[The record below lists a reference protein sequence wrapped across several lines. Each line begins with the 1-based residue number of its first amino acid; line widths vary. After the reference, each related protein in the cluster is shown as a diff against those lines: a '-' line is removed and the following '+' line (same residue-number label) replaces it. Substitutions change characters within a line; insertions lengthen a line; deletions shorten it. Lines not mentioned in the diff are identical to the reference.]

1 MLLAIDV
8 RNTHTVVG
16 LISGSG
22 DHAKVVQHWR
32 IRTEAEVTS
41 DELALTIDGL
51 IGDDSER
58 LTGATGLSTVPSV
71 LHEVREMLDQYWPS
85 VPHVLIEPG
94 VRTGI
99 PLLVDNPKE
108 VGADRIVNC
117 LAAFHK
123 YGTAAIVV
131 DFGSSICV
139 DVVSAKGE
147 FLGGA
152 IAPGVQVSSDAAA
165 ARSAA
170 LRRVELTRP
179 RSVVGK
185 NTVECMQA
193 GAVFGFAGL
202 VDGLVSRIREDVEG
216 FGGDDVAVVATGH
229 TAPLVLPDLHTVQRL
244 RPPPDPRR
252 AAAGVRAQPR
262 QPARQAEAGPLKSL
276 KVVRACNHA
285 ESLEERADQVDDA
298 VVVVQHRDHLPLV
311 ERGARMRDPEPQP
324 AAHLDGC
331 RSVGPSSQVGV
342 LIVELGDRAVR
353 QAERHRHVLIERHV
367 AAAHRQQ
374 RQIRAPAATPPA
386 PTPRAPDADLASGDV
401 LAYSPWSWV
410 R

>member
-16 LISGSG
+16 LISGSKE
-22 DHAKVVQHWR
+22 HANIVQQWR
-32 IRTEAEVTS
+32 IRTESEITA

-58 LTGATGLSTVPSV
+58 LTGAAALSTVPSV
-71 LHEVREMLDQYWPS
+71 LHEVRLMLDQYWPS
-85 VPHVLIEPG
+85 APHVLIEPG
-94 VRTGI
+94 VRTGV

-123 YGTAAIVV
+123 FAKAAIVI

-152 IAPGVQVSSDAAA
+152 IAPGLQVSSDAAA
-165 ARSAA
+165 TRNV

-179 RSVVGK
+179 RSVIGK

-202 VDGLVSRIREDVEG
+202 VDGLVGRIRADVEG
-216 FGGDDVAVVATGH
+216 LAGDDVAIVATGH
-229 TAPLVLPDLHTVQRL
+229 TAPLLLPELQTDCHYDQHLTLHGLRLVFERNRDAQRGRL
-244 RPPPDPRR
+244 KT
-252 AAAGVRAQPR
+252 
-262 QPARQAEAGPLKSL
+262 AR
-276 KVVRACNHA
+276 
-285 ESLEERADQVDDA
+285 
-298 VVVVQHRDHLPLV
+298 
-311 ERGARMRDPEPQP
+311 
-324 AAHLDGC
+324 
-331 RSVGPSSQVGV
+331 
-342 LIVELGDRAVR
+342 
-353 QAERHRHVLIERHV
+353 
-367 AAAHRQQ
+367 
-374 RQIRAPAATPPA
+374 
-386 PTPRAPDADLASGDV
+386 
-401 LAYSPWSWV
+401 
-410 R
+410 

>member
-1 MLLAIDV
+1 M
-8 RNTHTVVG
+8 
-16 LISGSG
+16 
-22 DHAKVVQHWR
+22 QHWR
-32 IRTEAEVTS
+32 IRTETEVTS

-58 LTGATGLSTVPSV
+58 LTGAAGLSTVPSV
-71 LHEVREMLDQYWPS
+71 LHEVREMLEQYWPS

-117 LAAFHK
+117 LSAFHK
-123 YGTAAIVV
+123 YGKAAIVV

-202 VDGLVSRIREDVEG
+202 VDGLVSRVREDVDG
-216 FGGDDVAVVATGH
+216 FAGDDVAVVATGH
-229 TAPLVLPDLHTVQRL
+229 TAPLLLPDLHTVHDYDRHLTLDGLRLVYERNRDSQRGE
-244 RPPPDPRR
+244 
-252 AAAGVRAQPR
+252 AALKAK
-262 QPARQAEAGPLKSL
+262 GPLTQGRQKNVRIRSTTRSSSSSTGIICHL
-276 KVVRACNHA
+276 SNVVHGCEMPNR
-285 ESLEERADQVDDA
+285 SQLPTPTADC
-298 VVVVQHRDHLPLV
+298 P
-311 ERGARMRDPEPQP
+311 
-324 AAHLDGC
+324 
-331 RSVGPSSQVGV
+331 SGPSF
-342 LIVELGDRAVR
+342 R
-353 QAERHRHVLIERHV
+353 
-367 AAAHRQQ
+367 
-374 RQIRAPAATPPA
+374 
-386 PTPRAPDADLASGDV
+386 
-401 LAYSPWSWV
+401 
-410 R
+410 

>member
-8 RNTHTVVG
+8 RNSHTVVG

-32 IRTEAEVTS
+32 IRTESEATA

-51 IGDDSER
+51 IGQDAER
-58 LTGATGLSTVPSV
+58 LTGAVGLSTVPSV
-71 LHEVREMLDQYWPS
+71 LHEVRFMLEQYWPS

-117 LAAFHK
+117 LAAYQKF
-123 YGTAAIVV
+123 GSAAIVV
-131 DFGSSICV
+131 DFGSAICV

-152 IAPGVQVSSDAAA
+152 LAPGLQVSSDAAA

-179 RSVVGK
+179 RSILGK

-202 VDGLVSRIREDVEG
+202 VDGLVKRVREDIEG

-229 TAPLVLPDLHTVQRL
+229 GASLILSDVQSVEHYDRHLTLDGLRLVFERNRDGQRSKL
-244 RPPPDPRR
+244 
-252 AAAGVRAQPR
+252 
-262 QPARQAEAGPLKSL
+262 RQA
-276 KVVRACNHA
+276 R
-285 ESLEERADQVDDA
+285 
-298 VVVVQHRDHLPLV
+298 
-311 ERGARMRDPEPQP
+311 
-324 AAHLDGC
+324 
-331 RSVGPSSQVGV
+331 
-342 LIVELGDRAVR
+342 
-353 QAERHRHVLIERHV
+353 
-367 AAAHRQQ
+367 
-374 RQIRAPAATPPA
+374 
-386 PTPRAPDADLASGDV
+386 
-401 LAYSPWSWV
+401 
-410 R
+410 

>member
-16 LISGSG
+16 LLSGSG
-22 DHAKVVQHWR
+22 EHAKVVQQWR
-32 IRTEAEVTS
+32 IRTEPEVTA

-51 IGDDSER
+51 IGDDSDK
-58 LTGATGLSTVPSV
+58 LTGAAALSTVPSV
-71 LHEVREMLDQYWPS
+71 LHELRIMLDQYWPS

-117 LAAFHK
+117 LAAFQK
-123 YGTAAIVV
+123 YSSAAIVV

-165 ARSAA
+165 ARNV
-170 LRRVELTRP
+170 LRRVELARP

-202 VDGLVSRIREDVEG
+202 VDGLVGRIRDDVDG
-216 FGGDDVAVVATGH
+216 FRGGDITVVATGH
-229 TAPLVLPDLHTVQRL
+229 TAPLLLAELNSVEHYDPHLTLHGLRMVFERNRDNQRGRL
-244 RPPPDPRR
+244 KT
-252 AAAGVRAQPR
+252 
-262 QPARQAEAGPLKSL
+262 AR
-276 KVVRACNHA
+276 
-285 ESLEERADQVDDA
+285 
-298 VVVVQHRDHLPLV
+298 
-311 ERGARMRDPEPQP
+311 
-324 AAHLDGC
+324 
-331 RSVGPSSQVGV
+331 
-342 LIVELGDRAVR
+342 
-353 QAERHRHVLIERHV
+353 
-367 AAAHRQQ
+367 
-374 RQIRAPAATPPA
+374 
-386 PTPRAPDADLASGDV
+386 
-401 LAYSPWSWV
+401 
-410 R
+410 

>member
-22 DHAKVVQHWR
+22 DHAKVMQHWR
-32 IRTEAEVTS
+32 IRTEPEITA
-41 DELALTIDGL
+41 DELALTIEGL

-58 LTGATGLSTVPSV
+58 ITGATGLSTVPSV
-71 LHEVREMLDQYWPS
+71 LHEVRAMLGQYWPS
-85 VPHVLIEPG
+85 IPHVLIEPG

-117 LAAFHK
+117 LAAYAKFAS
-123 YGTAAIVV
+123 AAIVV

-152 IAPGVQVSSDAAA
+152 IAPGLQLSSDAAA

-179 RSVVGK
+179 RSVIGK
-185 NTVECMQA
+185 NTVECMQS

-202 VDGLVSRIREDVEG
+202 VDGLVSRIRQDVDG
-216 FGGDDVAVVATGH
+216 FAGGDVAVVATGH
-229 TAPLVLPDLHTVQRL
+229 TAPLMLPELHTVDHYDKHLTLDGL
-244 RPPPDPRR
+244 RMVYERNQDGQHRR
-252 AAAGVRAQPR
+252 AGAQRPGR
-262 QPARQAEAGPLKSL
+262 
-276 KVVRACNHA
+276 
-285 ESLEERADQVDDA
+285 
-298 VVVVQHRDHLPLV
+298 
-311 ERGARMRDPEPQP
+311 
-324 AAHLDGC
+324 
-331 RSVGPSSQVGV
+331 
-342 LIVELGDRAVR
+342 
-353 QAERHRHVLIERHV
+353 
-367 AAAHRQQ
+367 
-374 RQIRAPAATPPA
+374 
-386 PTPRAPDADLASGDV
+386 
-401 LAYSPWSWV
+401 
-410 R
+410 

>member
-8 RNTHTVVG
+8 RNTHTVIG
-16 LISGSG
+16 LISGAG
-22 DHAKVVQHWR
+22 EHANVVQQWR
-32 IRTEAEVTS
+32 IRTEPEITG
-41 DELALTIDGL
+41 DELALTVDGL
-51 IGDDSER
+51 IGDDGEQI
-58 LTGATGLSTVPSV
+58 TGAAVLSTVPSV
-71 LHEVREMLDQYWPS
+71 LHEIRLMLDQYWPS
-85 VPHVLIEPG
+85 IPAVLIEPG

-108 VGADRIVNC
+108 VGADRIVNA

-123 YGTAAIVV
+123 YGTPAIVI

-202 VDGLVSRIREDVEG
+202 VDGLVRRIRDELDGVAG
-216 FGGDDVAVVATGH
+216 FAGADLTVVATGH
-229 TAPLVLPDLHTVQRL
+229 IAPLLLPDLRTAAHYDPNLTLDGLRLVFERNRNIQRGRL
-244 RPPPDPRR
+244 K
-252 AAAGVRAQPR
+252 
-262 QPARQAEAGPLKSL
+262 PAR
-276 KVVRACNHA
+276 
-285 ESLEERADQVDDA
+285 
-298 VVVVQHRDHLPLV
+298 
-311 ERGARMRDPEPQP
+311 
-324 AAHLDGC
+324 
-331 RSVGPSSQVGV
+331 
-342 LIVELGDRAVR
+342 
-353 QAERHRHVLIERHV
+353 
-367 AAAHRQQ
+367 
-374 RQIRAPAATPPA
+374 
-386 PTPRAPDADLASGDV
+386 
-401 LAYSPWSWV
+401 
-410 R
+410 

>member
-16 LISGSG
+16 LIAGA
-22 DHAKVVQHWR
+22 DAHAKVVQNWR

-58 LTGATGLSTVPSV
+58 LTGAAALSTVPSV

-117 LAAFHK
+117 LAAFQK
-123 YGTAAIVV
+123 YNTAAIVI

-152 IAPGVQVSSDAAA
+152 IAPGVQISSDAAA

-179 RSVVGK
+179 RSVIGK

-202 VDGLVSRIREDVEG
+202 VDGLVQRIRDDVDG
-216 FGGDDVAVVATGH
+216 FAGDDVTIVATGH
-229 TAPLVLPDLHTVQRL
+229 TAPLVLPDLRSVQNYDRHLTLDGLRL
-244 RPPPDPRR
+244 VFERNRDSQR
-252 AAAGVRAQPR
+252 GKL
-262 QPARQAEAGPLKSL
+262 RQA
-276 KVVRACNHA
+276 R
-285 ESLEERADQVDDA
+285 
-298 VVVVQHRDHLPLV
+298 
-311 ERGARMRDPEPQP
+311 
-324 AAHLDGC
+324 
-331 RSVGPSSQVGV
+331 
-342 LIVELGDRAVR
+342 
-353 QAERHRHVLIERHV
+353 
-367 AAAHRQQ
+367 
-374 RQIRAPAATPPA
+374 
-386 PTPRAPDADLASGDV
+386 
-401 LAYSPWSWV
+401 
-410 R
+410 

>member
-16 LISGSG
+16 LIAGA
-22 DHAKVVQHWR
+22 DAHAKVVQNWR

-58 LTGATGLSTVPSV
+58 LTGAAALSTVPSV
-71 LHEVREMLDQYWPS
+71 LHELRVMLDQYWPS
-85 VPHVLIEPG
+85 VPNVLIEPG

-123 YGTAAIVV
+123 YGKAAIVV

-165 ARSAA
+165 ARNV
-170 LRRVELTRP
+170 LRRVELARP

-202 VDGLVSRIREDVEG
+202 VDGLVGRIR
-216 FGGDDVAVVATGH
+216 DDVDGFAGDNVTVVATGH
-229 TAPLVLPDLHTVQRL
+229 TAPLLLAELHSVDHYDQHLTLQGLRLVFERNRDSQRGRL
-244 RPPPDPRR
+244 KT
-252 AAAGVRAQPR
+252 
-262 QPARQAEAGPLKSL
+262 AR
-276 KVVRACNHA
+276 
-285 ESLEERADQVDDA
+285 
-298 VVVVQHRDHLPLV
+298 
-311 ERGARMRDPEPQP
+311 
-324 AAHLDGC
+324 
-331 RSVGPSSQVGV
+331 
-342 LIVELGDRAVR
+342 
-353 QAERHRHVLIERHV
+353 
-367 AAAHRQQ
+367 
-374 RQIRAPAATPPA
+374 
-386 PTPRAPDADLASGDV
+386 
-401 LAYSPWSWV
+401 
-410 R
+410 

>member
-16 LISGSG
+16 LITGAAA
-22 DHAKVVQHWR
+22 HAKVVHDWR
-32 IRTEAEVTS
+32 IRTEPEVTS

-58 LTGATGLSTVPSV
+58 LTGAVGLSTVPSV
-71 LHEVREMLDQYWPS
+71 LHELREMLDQYWPS
-85 VPHVLIEPG
+85 LRSVLIEPG

-117 LAAFHK
+117 LAAYHK
-123 YGTAAIVV
+123 FGTAAIVV

-152 IAPGVQVSSDAAA
+152 IAPGVEVSSDAAA

-170 LRRVELTRP
+170 LRRIELVRP

-202 VDGLVSRIREDVEG
+202 VDGLVGRIREDVEG

-229 TAPLVLPDLHTVQRL
+229 IAPLLLPDMNSVGHYDRHLTLDGLRLVYERNRDSQRGKL
-244 RPPPDPRR
+244 K
-252 AAAGVRAQPR
+252 
-262 QPARQAEAGPLKSL
+262 PAR
-276 KVVRACNHA
+276 
-285 ESLEERADQVDDA
+285 
-298 VVVVQHRDHLPLV
+298 
-311 ERGARMRDPEPQP
+311 
-324 AAHLDGC
+324 
-331 RSVGPSSQVGV
+331 
-342 LIVELGDRAVR
+342 
-353 QAERHRHVLIERHV
+353 
-367 AAAHRQQ
+367 
-374 RQIRAPAATPPA
+374 
-386 PTPRAPDADLASGDV
+386 
-401 LAYSPWSWV
+401 
-410 R
+410 

>member
-1 MLLAIDV
+1 VLLAIDV

-16 LISGSG
+16 LITGSG
-22 DHAKVVQHWR
+22 THSKVAQHWR
-32 IRTEAEVTS
+32 IRTESEIPS
-41 DELALTIDGL
+41 DEWALTIDGL

-58 LTGATGLSTVPSV
+58 LTGATALSTVPSV

-85 VPHVLIEPG
+85 VAHVLIEPG

-99 PLLVDNPKE
+99 PLLVDNPKD

-117 LAAFHK
+117 LAAYQK

-152 IAPGVQVSSDAAA
+152 IAPGVQISSDAAA

-185 NTVECMQA
+185 NTVECMQS

-202 VDGLVSRIREDVEG
+202 VDGLVQRIRDDVDG
-216 FGGDDVAVVATGH
+216 FGGDDITVVATGH
-229 TAPLVLPDLHTVQRL
+229 TAPLLLPDLHTVQKYDPHLTLEGLRL
-244 RPPPDPRR
+244 VFERNRDNTR
-252 AAAGVRAQPR
+252 GKLKQ
-262 QPARQAEAGPLKSL
+262 AR
-276 KVVRACNHA
+276 
-285 ESLEERADQVDDA
+285 
-298 VVVVQHRDHLPLV
+298 
-311 ERGARMRDPEPQP
+311 
-324 AAHLDGC
+324 
-331 RSVGPSSQVGV
+331 
-342 LIVELGDRAVR
+342 
-353 QAERHRHVLIERHV
+353 
-367 AAAHRQQ
+367 
-374 RQIRAPAATPPA
+374 
-386 PTPRAPDADLASGDV
+386 
-401 LAYSPWSWV
+401 
-410 R
+410 

>member
-16 LISGSG
+16 LISGAG
-22 DHAKVVQHWR
+22 DHAKVLSHWR
-32 IRTEAEVTS
+32 IRTEPEVTA

-51 IGDDSER
+51 IGDDAEQ
-58 LTGATGLSTVPSV
+58 LTGAAGLSTVPSV
-71 LHEVREMLDQYWPS
+71 LHEVRVMLEQYWPT
-85 VPHVLIEPG
+85 VPQVLIEPG
-94 VRTGI
+94 IRTGI

-117 LAAFHK
+117 LAAYQK

-139 DVVSAKGE
+139 DVVSARGE

-202 VDGLVSRIREDVEG
+202 VDGLVARVRRDIEG
-216 FGGDDVAVVATGH
+216 FGSDDDVAVIATGH
-229 TAPLVLPDLHTVQRL
+229 GAPLMLADLHTVEHYDQHLTLDGLRLVFERNRDGQRGKL
-244 RPPPDPRR
+244 
-252 AAAGVRAQPR
+252 
-262 QPARQAEAGPLKSL
+262 RQA
-276 KVVRACNHA
+276 R
-285 ESLEERADQVDDA
+285 
-298 VVVVQHRDHLPLV
+298 
-311 ERGARMRDPEPQP
+311 
-324 AAHLDGC
+324 
-331 RSVGPSSQVGV
+331 
-342 LIVELGDRAVR
+342 
-353 QAERHRHVLIERHV
+353 
-367 AAAHRQQ
+367 
-374 RQIRAPAATPPA
+374 
-386 PTPRAPDADLASGDV
+386 
-401 LAYSPWSWV
+401 
-410 R
+410 

>member
-1 MLLAIDV
+1 MCLPTRASWSRRDEGLLIVLLAIDV

-22 DHAKVVQHWR
+22 EHAKVVQQWR
-32 IRTEAEVTS
+32 IRTEAEVTA

-51 IGDDSER
+51 IGDDADQ
-58 LTGATGLSTVPSV
+58 LTGAAALSTVPSV
-71 LHEVREMLDQYWPS
+71 LHEVRVMLDQYWPS
-85 VPHVLIEPG
+85 LPHVLIEPG

-117 LAAFHK
+117 LAAFQK
-123 YGTAAIVV
+123 YGTAAIVI

-152 IAPGVQVSSDAAA
+152 IAPGIQVSSDAAA

-170 LRRVELTRP
+170 LRRVELARP

-202 VDGLVSRIREDVEG
+202 VDGLVQRIR
-216 FGGDDVAVVATGH
+216 DDVDGFAGDNVTVVATGH
-229 TAPLVLPDLHTVQRL
+229 TAPLLLAELDSVDHYDQHLTLHGLRLVFERNRDSQRGRL
-244 RPPPDPRR
+244 KT
-252 AAAGVRAQPR
+252 
-262 QPARQAEAGPLKSL
+262 AR
-276 KVVRACNHA
+276 
-285 ESLEERADQVDDA
+285 
-298 VVVVQHRDHLPLV
+298 
-311 ERGARMRDPEPQP
+311 
-324 AAHLDGC
+324 
-331 RSVGPSSQVGV
+331 
-342 LIVELGDRAVR
+342 
-353 QAERHRHVLIERHV
+353 
-367 AAAHRQQ
+367 
-374 RQIRAPAATPPA
+374 
-386 PTPRAPDADLASGDV
+386 
-401 LAYSPWSWV
+401 
-410 R
+410 

>member
-1 MLLAIDV
+1 MLLALDV
-8 RNTHTVVG
+8 RNTHTEVG

-22 DHAKVVQHWR
+22 DHAKVVQNWR
-32 IRTEAEVTS
+32 IRTESEITA
-41 DELALTIDGL
+41 DELALTIEGL

-58 LTGATGLSTVPSV
+58 LTGVTGLSTVPSV
-71 LHEVREMLDQYWPS
+71 LHEIRVMVGQYWPAI
-85 VPHVLIEPG
+85 PHVLIEPG

-117 LAAFHK
+117 LAAYAKFQ
-123 YGTAAIVV
+123 TAAIVV

-139 DVVSAKGE
+139 DVVSARGE

-202 VDGLVSRIREDVEG
+202 VDGLVTRIREDVDG
-216 FGGDDVAVVATGH
+216 FGGTGVAVVATGH
-229 TAPLVLPDLHTVQRL
+229 TAPLLLPDLRTVDHHDRHLTLDGL
-244 RPPPDPRR
+244 RMVFERNLEAQHRR
-252 AAAGVRAQPR
+252 AGSTR
-262 QPARQAEAGPLKSL
+262 
-276 KVVRACNHA
+276 
-285 ESLEERADQVDDA
+285 
-298 VVVVQHRDHLPLV
+298 
-311 ERGARMRDPEPQP
+311 
-324 AAHLDGC
+324 
-331 RSVGPSSQVGV
+331 PS
-342 LIVELGDRAVR
+342 R
-353 QAERHRHVLIERHV
+353 
-367 AAAHRQQ
+367 
-374 RQIRAPAATPPA
+374 
-386 PTPRAPDADLASGDV
+386 
-401 LAYSPWSWV
+401 
-410 R
+410 

>member
-16 LISGSG
+16 LIAGTG
-22 DHAKVVQHWR
+22 DNAKVVQHWR
-32 IRTEAEVTS
+32 IRTESEVTA

-58 LTGATGLSTVPSV
+58 LTGATALSTVPSV
-71 LHEVREMLDQYWPS
+71 LHEIRLMLDQYWPS
-85 VPHVLIEPG
+85 IPQVLIEPG

-123 YGTAAIVV
+123 YNSPAIVV

-179 RSVVGK
+179 RSVIGK
-185 NTVECMQA
+185 NTVECLQA
-193 GAVFGFAGL
+193 GMYFGYAGL
-202 VDGLVSRIREDVEG
+202 IDHIIQRMSEELGPLR
-216 FGGDDVAVVATGH
+216 AVIATGGL
-229 TAPLVLPDLHTVQRL
+229 APLVIDECRTITHHEPMITLIGL
-244 RPPPDPRR
+244 RM
-252 AAAGVRAQPR
+252 VY
-262 QPARQAEAGPLKSL
+262 
-276 KVVRACNHA
+276 
-285 ESLEERADQVDDA
+285 ERN
-298 VVVVQHRDHLPLV
+298 
-311 ERGARMRDPEPQP
+311 
-324 AAHLDGC
+324 
-331 RSVGPSSQVGV
+331 
-342 LIVELGDRAVR
+342 
-353 QAERHRHVLIERHV
+353 
-367 AAAHRQQ
+367 
-374 RQIRAPAATPPA
+374 T
-386 PTPRAPDADLASGDV
+386 
-401 LAYSPWSWV
+401 
-410 R
+410 

>member
-16 LISGSG
+16 LITGTG
-22 DHAKVVQHWR
+22 DHAKVTQHWR
-32 IRTEAEVTS
+32 IRTESEVTA
-41 DELALTIDGL
+41 DELALTIEGL

-71 LHEVREMLDQYWPS
+71 LHEVRIMLEQYWPS

-117 LAAFHK
+117 LAAYAKFS
-123 YGTAAIVV
+123 TAAIVV

-170 LRRVELTRP
+170 LRRVE
-179 RSVVGK
+179 
-185 NTVECMQA
+185 
-193 GAVFGFAGL
+193 
-202 VDGLVSRIREDVEG
+202 
-216 FGGDDVAVVATGH
+216 
-229 TAPLVLPDLHTVQRL
+229 
-244 RPPPDPRR
+244 
-252 AAAGVRAQPR
+252 
-262 QPARQAEAGPLKSL
+262 
-276 KVVRACNHA
+276 
-285 ESLEERADQVDDA
+285 
-298 VVVVQHRDHLPLV
+298 
-311 ERGARMRDPEPQP
+311 
-324 AAHLDGC
+324 
-331 RSVGPSSQVGV
+331 
-342 LIVELGDRAVR
+342 
-353 QAERHRHVLIERHV
+353 
-367 AAAHRQQ
+367 
-374 RQIRAPAATPPA
+374 
-386 PTPRAPDADLASGDV
+386 
-401 LAYSPWSWV
+401 
-410 R
+410 

>member
-1 MLLAIDV
+1 MRASWSRRDEGLLVVLLAIDV

-16 LISGSG
+16 LLSGAKE
-22 DHAKVVQHWR
+22 HAKVVQQWR
-32 IRTEAEVTS
+32 IRTEAEVTA

-51 IGDDSER
+51 IGDDSDQ
-58 LTGATGLSTVPSV
+58 LTGAAALSTVPSV
-71 LHEVREMLDQYWPS
+71 LHEVRLMLEQYWPT

-117 LAAFHK
+117 LAAFQK
-123 YGTAAIVV
+123 YNTASIVI

-152 IAPGVQVSSDAAA
+152 IAPGLQVSSDAAA

-202 VDGLVSRIREDVEG
+202 VDGLVSRIRNDVDG
-216 FGGDDVAVVATGH
+216 FAGENVTVVATGH
-229 TAPLVLPDLHTVQRL
+229 TAPLLLSEL
-244 RPPPDPRR
+244 
-252 AAAGVRAQPR
+252 
-262 QPARQAEAGPLKSL
+262 
-276 KVVRACNHA
+276 
-285 ESLEERADQVDDA
+285 
-298 VVVVQHRDHLPLV
+298 
-311 ERGARMRDPEPQP
+311 
-324 AAHLDGC
+324 
-331 RSVGPSSQVGV
+331 RSVDHYDQHLTLHGLRLVFERNRDSQRGR
-342 LIVELGDRAVR
+342 LKTAR
-353 QAERHRHVLIERHV
+353 
-367 AAAHRQQ
+367 
-374 RQIRAPAATPPA
+374 
-386 PTPRAPDADLASGDV
+386 
-401 LAYSPWSWV
+401 
-410 R
+410 